1 MNNTFFMIVYK
12 FKEFF
17 FFVFYDFISK
27 HLKKNFL
34 TSKISLKPKNNIIE
48 IMIESYKKLYNLF

>member
-1 MNNTFFMIVYK
+1 MIVYK